1 MAAGRL
7 ARMDSSAV
15 TPRPVLTKLPAYQ
28 AGKPPEATPGL
39 TSYKLASN
47 ENPYAPIQ
55 AATDAIVRAAT
66 ADSVQRYPETTYAE
80 LRTLIGET
88 YDVPVDDVTVGA
100 GSLGVLTA
108 LVQTFAGT
116 TDDGSPDEVIIPW
129 RSFEAYPIVIRTAG
143 AEDIMV
149 PLQDTGEL
157 DLDAM
162 VEAITDRTRIIV
174 LCTPNNP
181 TGTVL
186 TTQAVR
192 DFMARV
198 PEHVLV
204 VIDEA
209 YIEFIRRDD
218 AVDGL
223 EMYRDYP
230 NVAVL
235 RTFSKAHGLANL
247 RIGYAVAP
255 AAISRPLKVIHPPF
269 ATSTVAA
276 LAAHASLSNL
286 DEVLANTEKV
296 VTERSRVWDALD
308 QLGYQPPTTEANFV
322 WLPLG
327 ELAQPFADACGAKAL
342 SVRAFHPEGVRV
354 SIGEVEAN
362 DRLIEVATDFA
373 KQLNR

>member
-1 MAAGRL
+1 
-7 ARMDSSAV
+7 MDSSAI
-15 TPRPVLTKLPAYQ
+15 TPRSVLNTLPTYQ
-28 AGKPPEATPGL
+28 AGKPPAATSGL

-55 AATDAIVRAAT
+55 AATDAMMQAAT
-66 ADSVQRYPETTYAE
+66 AESVQRYPETTYAHLRE
-80 LRTLIGET
+80 LISET
-88 YDVPVDDVTVGA
+88 YQVPFNDITVGA

-116 TDDGSPDEVIIPW
+116 NDNGTQDEVIIPW

-143 AEDIMV
+143 ARDVMV

-157 DLDAM
+157 DLEAM
-162 VEAITDRTRIIV
+162 LEAITDRTRIIM

-181 TGTVL
+181 TGAVL
-186 TTQAVR
+186 STQAVR

-198 PEHVLV
+198 PSHILV

-209 YIEFIRRDD
+209 YIEFIRDED

-223 EMYRDYP
+223 AMYRDYP

-247 RIGYAVAP
+247 RIGYGVAQP
-255 AAISRPLKVIHPPF
+255 EISQPLKVIHPPF
-269 ATSTVAA
+269 ATSSLAEQ
-276 LAAHASLSNL
+276 AAHASLSHL
-286 DEVLANTEKV
+286 DEVLANTEQV
-296 VTERSRVWDALD
+296 VTERARVWEALD
-308 QLGYQPPTTEANFV
+308 ELGYAPPASQANFV

-327 ELAQPFADACGAKAL
+327 DLAQPFADACGEQAL

-362 DRLIEVATDFA
+362 DRLIEVATAFA
-373 KQLNR
+373 EQRLNR

>member
-1 MAAGRL
+1 M
-7 ARMDSSAV
+7 
-15 TPRPVLTKLPAYQ
+15 TPRPVLQKLPAYQ
-28 AGKPPEATPGL
+28 AGKPPADTPGL

-55 AATDAIVRAAT
+55 AATDAIVHAAT
-66 ADSVQRYPETTYAE
+66 AESVQRYPETTFVR
-80 LRTLIGET
+80 LRELIGET
-88 YDVPVDDVTVGA
+88 YDVAVEDVTVGA

-116 TDDGSPDEVIIPW
+116 NDDGTHDEVIIPW

-143 AEDIMV
+143 AKDVMV
-149 PLQDTGEL
+149 PLQTTGEL
-157 DLDAM
+157 DLEAM
-162 VEAITDRTRIIV
+162 LASITDRTRMIM

-181 TGTVL
+181 TGAVL
-186 TTQAVR
+186 SDQAVR
-192 DFMARV
+192 DFMERV
-198 PEHVLV
+198 PSHILV

-209 YIEFIRRDD
+209 YIEFIRNDD

-223 EMYRDYP
+223 AMYRDYP

-247 RIGYAVAP
+247 RIGYGIAP
-255 AAISRPLKVIHPPF
+255 AAISQPLKVIHPPF

-276 LAAHASLSNL
+276 HAAHASLSHL
-286 DEVLANTEKV
+286 DQVLANTEKV
-296 VTERSRVWDALD
+296 VTERARVWEALD
-308 QLGYQPPTTEANFV
+308 QLGYQPPASEANFV

-327 ELAQPFADACGAKAL
+327 EQSQPFADACGKQAL

-362 DRLIEVATDFA
+362 DRLIQVATDFA
-373 KQLNR
+373 EQLAR

>member
-1 MAAGRL
+1 
-7 ARMDSSAV
+7 MDSSAV
-15 TPRPVLTKLPAYQ
+15 TPRPVLKKLPAYQ
-28 AGKPPEATPGL
+28 AGKPPAETPGI
-39 TSYKLASN
+39 TPYKLASN

-55 AATDAIVRAAT
+55 AATDAIVSAAT
-66 ADSVQRYPETTYAE
+66 GEPVRRYPETTYAQ

-88 YDVPVDDVTVGA
+88 YDVPVEDVTVGA

-116 TDDGSPDEVIIPW
+116 NDDGTQDEVIIPW

-143 AEDIMV
+143 AQDVMV
-149 PLQDTGEL
+149 PLQANGEL
-157 DLDAM
+157 DLEAM
-162 VEAITDRTRIIV
+162 FDAITERTRMIM

-186 TTQAVR
+186 ATQAVR
-192 DFMARV
+192 DFIDRV
-198 PEHVLV
+198 PPHILV

-209 YIEFIRRDD
+209 YIEFIRDDD

-223 EMYRDYP
+223 AIYRDYP

-247 RIGYAVAP
+247 RIGYGIAHPEV
-255 AAISRPLKVIHPPF
+255 SQPLKVIHPPF
-269 ATSTVAA
+269 ATSTLAA
-276 LAAHASLSNL
+276 EAAHASLSHL
-286 DEVLANTEKV
+286 DEVLANTDKV
-296 VTERSRVWDALD
+296 VSERQRVWEALD
-308 QLGYQPPTTEANFV
+308 NLGYQPPNTQANFV

-327 ELAQPFADACGAKAL
+327 ELAQPFADVCGEQAL

-362 DRLIEVATDFA
+362 NRLIEVATAFA
-373 KQLNR
+373 EQLRR